1 MEKVYTLL
9 NEDKFMDKIVDDYDL
24 SNLDVH
30 LIRKYLDEC
39 KNDSAY
45 AHYIFDEEKRVWR
58 CSNCGAALPDGID
71 EDNMPF
77 IIEDVR
83 YCYRC
88 GRPIA
93 EDVKIPYH
101 FIMNWLEDLDTSDYG
116 ISGMVDSYKKT
127 LIKMATDMME
137 DYKKVENGKV

>member
-9 NEDKFMDKIVDDYDL
+9 NEEEFMNKIADDYDL

-30 LIRKYLDEC
+30 LIRKYLNEC

-58 CSNCGAALPDGID
+58 CSHCGAALPDGVD
-71 EDNMPF
+71 EENMPF

-88 GRPIA
+88 GRPMA

-101 FIMNWLEDLDTSDYG
+101 FIMNWLGDLDPSDYG
-116 ISGMVDSYKKT
+116 IFGEVDSCKKT
-127 LIKMATDMME
+127 LIKMATNMME
-137 DYKKVENGKV
+137 DYKKAENGKV